1 MDPQVIL
8 IGIVA
13 FVVSAVLIYLISAF
27 GFKEKSYEE
36 AIAEQKKRLEAEQ
49 DKVRKEKKAEKEK
62 KKGKKSKDKPKEKN
76 LQQVNDPE
84 HERKMVNLEIEP
96 EIIEPQLSSDQE
108 SKPKSKAKANKS
120 PKPILLNKDEKS
132 KVAPQM
138 QETIH
143 FKAVPKDEVELL
155 HEHGKERK
163 TSLSKPKKEEKVKIE
178 TKEAKKAQPVVENM
192 VIVQTQKLQA
202 AAPTPERKAKKAL
215 ENDVRQIVSSIQ
227 SASLN
232 DGEIQKLIEILLNRQ
247 SGTEQSTTIES
258 WNKKGQKGDPIAL
271 LKKQLEEKE
280 KGLQEE
286 QQLAMSS
293 NNKYK
298 ELKQEVQKD
307 KARFASIEKQY
318 QEKVAGKEQE
328 FQALQL
334 RMQTAINEN
343 MADRNK
349 TQARI
354 QQLERQCG
362 DQSRYTQLVEENK
375 KLKEQ
380 YERVKAEAVPQAEF
394 NSLRQKVSIMEN
406 ELSNNCSKLNVSEN
420 AKRALESKL
429 SKYEE
434 EKKKLIGVQGDSEGV
449 WSKRVD
455 EVNQQLRKSEAEKNN
470 LSKNLKAA
478 EKECSDVKSQL
489 QDLNKALSG
498 NDNVSKELE
507 VKLKGAEKDRSLLE
521 TSLKAVEK
529 KLAEIEKEK
538 DTAQK
543 EKSEFQTELK
553 KIQEEKKRLD
563 DEVKMTKEKLVK
575 SEESAKTASAPN
587 GDIHNGTSGNKIT
600 MVDHEKILSEKTVEV
615 KKLATEVETKK
626 KEITKI
632 QEQLTSQKNEVN
644 NMQEQLKSLKNEN
657 SNLKSQYDNQTKELS
672 NVKADIGKKQ
682 SAVSSETEQLK
693 KLQAE
698 IDAQKKKNNDLRE
711 KNWKAMDALD
721 KTEKSCSD
729 KVQKAVKE
737 TKEQELV
744 MVTNAQKTDQ
754 ALLQRLFPD
763 VKVSEKLVHKDWMST
778 FEKEV
783 QTYLAT
789 VKSQKGSAKS
799 DDSSKLLED
808 NKRLESQVEEF
819 KTVLQTTENK
829 LQQLENSVEG
839 EERKWQQKLQELQ
852 IDLEQSR
859 QDNSTLKVEL
869 EKSKGS
875 AEALGELDF
884 AYRCLEKSIT
894 KITDEM
900 TEKVTGLEDRLKDSE
915 DRCLQLQNKA
925 KEAEVR
931 ISSLEEELHEKNNI
945 TQNLDDLLKKIEELK
960 KSNKD
965 LASTNVRLNGIIKT
979 GQDSLSKETELVNE
993 LRKQI
998 EARNKSS
1005 GATPSQENE
1014 DLKKKLADAEKQL
1027 DKEITANKQMSQKL
1041 AASNDLGTQV

>member
-62 KKGKKSKDKPKEKN
+62 KKGKKGKEKPKEKN
-76 LQQVNDPE
+76 VQQVNDPE

-96 EIIEPQLSSDQE
+96 EIIEPQASSDQE
-108 SKPKSKAKANKS
+108 SKPKSKTKKS

-155 HEHGKERK
+155 HEHEKERK
-163 TSLSKPKKEEKVKIE
+163 TSLSKPKKEEKVKID
-178 TKEAKKAQPVVENM
+178 TKEAKKAQPVVEDM

-202 AAPTPERKAKKAL
+202 AALTPERKAKKAL
-215 ENDVRQIVSSIQ
+215 ENDVRQLVSSIQ

-271 LKKQLEEKE
+271 LKRQLEEKE

-394 NSLRQKVSIMEN
+394 INLRQKVSIMEN

-420 AKRALESKL
+420 AKRALETKL

-434 EKKKLIGVQGDSEGV
+434 EKKKLIGVQGDSDGV
-449 WSKRVD
+449 WTKRVE

-507 VKLKGAEKDRSLLE
+507 VKLK
-521 TSLKAVEK
+521 
-529 KLAEIEKEK
+529 
-538 DTAQK
+538 
-543 EKSEFQTELK
+543 

-600 MVDHEKILSEKTVEV
+600 MVDHEKIVSEKTVEV
-615 KKLATEVETKK
+615 KKLSTEVETKK

-632 QEQLTSQKNEVN
+632 QDQLTSQKNEVN

-657 SNLKSQYDNQTKELS
+657 SNLKSQFDNQTKELS
-672 NVKADIGKKQ
+672 SVKADIGKKQ

-737 TKEQELV
+737 TKEELS
-744 MVTNAQKTDQ
+744 MVTNAQRTDQ

-783 QTYLAT
+783 QIYLAT

-799 DDSSKLLED
+799 DDSSKLIED
-808 NKRLESQVEEF
+808 NKRLESQVDEF

-852 IDLEQSR
+852 LDLEQSR

-1041 AASNDLGTQV
+1041 AQLGVMAASNDLGTQV

>member
-76 LQQVNDPE
+76 VQQVNDPE
-84 HERKMVNLEIEP
+84 HARKMVNLEIEP

-108 SKPKSKAKANKS
+108 SKPKSKAKKS

-155 HEHGKERK
+155 HEHEKERK

-178 TKEAKKAQPVVENM
+178 TKEAKKAQPVVEEM
-192 VIVQTQKLQA
+192 AIVQTQKLQA

-247 SGTEQSTTIES
+247 SGTEQSATIES

-271 LKKQLEEKE
+271 LKRQLEEKE

-307 KARFASIEKQY
+307 KARFASIERQY

-354 QQLERQCG
+354 QQLEKQCG

-449 WSKRVD
+449 WSKRVE

-507 VKLKGAEKDRSLLE
+507 VK
-521 TSLKAVEK
+521 
-529 KLAEIEKEK
+529 
-538 DTAQK
+538 
-543 EKSEFQTELK
+543 LK

-693 KLQAE
+693 TLQAE

-783 QTYLAT
+783 QTYLVT

-875 AEALGELDF
+875 AEA
-884 AYRCLEKSIT
+884 
-894 KITDEM
+894 
-900 TEKVTGLEDRLKDSE
+900 
-915 DRCLQLQNKA
+915 
-925 KEAEVR
+925 EVR
-931 ISSLEEELHEKNNI
+931 ISSLEEELIEKNNI

-1041 AASNDLGTQV
+1041 SESTEPKSET

>member
-1 MDPQVIL
+1 MDPQVIM

-76 LQQVNDPE
+76 VQQVNDTEP
-84 HERKMVNLEIEP
+84 ERKMVNLEIEP

-108 SKPKSKAKANKS
+108 SKPKSKAKKN
-120 PKPILLNKDEKS
+120 PKPILLNKDEKP

-143 FKAVPKDEVELL
+143 FKATPKDEVELL
-155 HEHGKERK
+155 HEHEKERK
-163 TSLSKPKKEEKVKIE
+163 TSHTKPKKEEKIKIE
-178 TKEAKKAQPVVENM
+178 MKEVKKAQPVVEDM

-202 AAPTPERKAKKAL
+202 AAPTPEKKVKKAL

-232 DGEIQKLIEILLNRQ
+232 DGEIQKLIDILLNRQ
-247 SGTEQSTTIES
+247 SGTDQSTTIES

-271 LKKQLEEKE
+271 LKRQLEEKE

-307 KARFASIEKQY
+307 KARFAAIEKQY
-318 QEKVAGKEQE
+318 QDKVAGKEQE

-343 MADRNK
+343 MADRNA

-362 DQSRYTQLVEENK
+362 DQSRYTQLIEENK

-394 NSLRQKVSIMEN
+394 ISLRQKVSIMEN

-420 AKRALESKL
+420 TRRTLESKL

-507 VKLKGAEKDRSLLE
+507 VKLK
-521 TSLKAVEK
+521 
-529 KLAEIEKEK
+529 
-538 DTAQK
+538 
-543 EKSEFQTELK
+543 
-553 KIQEEKKRLD
+553 KIQEEKKKLD

-587 GDIHNGTSGNKIT
+587 GDIHNETSGNKIT
-600 MVDHEKILSEKTVEV
+600 MVEHEKILSEKTVEV
-615 KKLATEVETKK
+615 KKLTTEVESRKN
-626 KEITKI
+626 EITKI
-632 QEQLTSQKNEVN
+632 QEQLTAQKNEVN

-657 SNLKSQYDNQTKELS
+657 SNLKSQYDNQTQELS
-672 NVKADIGKKQ
+672 SVKADIGKKQ

-693 KLQAE
+693 KLQAD

-737 TKEQELV
+737 TKEQEQI
-744 MVTNAQKTDQ
+744 MVTNTQKSDQ

-763 VKVSEKLVHKDWMST
+763 VKVSEKLVHKEWMST
-778 FEKEV
+778 FEKEI
-783 QTYLAT
+783 QTYLVT
-789 VKSQKGSAKS
+789 LKSQKGSAKS
-799 DDSSKLLED
+799 DDSSKLIED

-852 IDLEQSR
+852 LDLEQSR

-900 TEKVTGLEDRLKDSE
+900 TEKVTGLKDRLKDSE
-915 DRCLQLQNKA
+915 DRCLQFQNKA

-931 ISSLEEELHEKNNI
+931 ISSLEEELNEKNNI

-998 EARNKSS
+998 EERNKSS

-1041 AASNDLGTQV
+1041 AQLGVMAASQVNDLGTQV

>member
-1 MDPQVIL
+1 MDPQVIM

-76 LQQVNDPE
+76 VQQVNDTEP
-84 HERKMVNLEIEP
+84 ERKMVNLEIEP

-108 SKPKSKAKANKS
+108 SKPKSKAKKN
-120 PKPILLNKDEKS
+120 PKPILLNKDEKP

-143 FKAVPKDEVELL
+143 FKATPKDEVELL
-155 HEHGKERK
+155 HEHEKERK
-163 TSLSKPKKEEKVKIE
+163 TSHTKPKKEEKIKIE
-178 TKEAKKAQPVVENM
+178 MKEVKKAQPVVEDM

-202 AAPTPERKAKKAL
+202 AAPTPEKKVKKAL

-232 DGEIQKLIEILLNRQ
+232 DGEIQKLIDILLNRQ
-247 SGTEQSTTIES
+247 SGTDQSTTIES

-271 LKKQLEEKE
+271 LKRQLEEKE

-307 KARFASIEKQY
+307 KARFAAIEKQY
-318 QEKVAGKEQE
+318 QDKVAGKEQE

-343 MADRNK
+343 MADRNA

-362 DQSRYTQLVEENK
+362 DQSRYTQLIEENK

-394 NSLRQKVSIMEN
+394 ISLRQKVSIMEN

-420 AKRALESKL
+420 TRRTLESKL

-507 VKLKGAEKDRSLLE
+507 VKLKGAEKERSLLE

-553 KIQEEKKRLD
+553 KIQEEKKKLD

-587 GDIHNGTSGNKIT
+587 GDIHNETSGNKIT
-600 MVDHEKILSEKTVEV
+600 MVEHEKILSEKTVEV
-615 KKLATEVETKK
+615 KKLTTEVESRKN
-626 KEITKI
+626 EITKI
-632 QEQLTSQKNEVN
+632 QEQLTAQKNEVN

-657 SNLKSQYDNQTKELS
+657 SNLKSQYDNQTQELS
-672 NVKADIGKKQ
+672 SVKADIGKKQ

-693 KLQAE
+693 KLQAD
-698 IDAQKKKNNDLRE
+698 IDAQKKKNN
-711 KNWKAMDALD
+711 
-721 KTEKSCSD
+721 
-729 KVQKAVKE
+729 
-737 TKEQELV
+737 EQEQI
-744 MVTNAQKTDQ
+744 MVTNTQKSDQ

-763 VKVSEKLVHKDWMST
+763 VKVSEKLVHKEWMST
-778 FEKEV
+778 FEKEI
-783 QTYLAT
+783 QTYLVT
-789 VKSQKGSAKS
+789 LKSQKGSAKS
-799 DDSSKLLED
+799 DDSSKLIED

-852 IDLEQSR
+852 LDLEQSR

-900 TEKVTGLEDRLKDSE
+900 TEKVTGLKDRLKDSE
-915 DRCLQLQNKA
+915 DRCLQFQNKA

-931 ISSLEEELHEKNNI
+931 ISSLEEELNEKNNI

-998 EARNKSS
+998 EERNKSS

-1041 AASNDLGTQV
+1041 AQLGVMAASQVNDLGTQV

>member
-76 LQQVNDPE
+76 VQQVNDPE
-84 HERKMVNLEIEP
+84 HARKMVNLEIEP

-108 SKPKSKAKANKS
+108 SKPKSKAKKS

-155 HEHGKERK
+155 HEHEKERK

-178 TKEAKKAQPVVENM
+178 TKEAKKAQPVVEEM
-192 VIVQTQKLQA
+192 AIVQTQKLQA

-247 SGTEQSTTIES
+247 SGTEQSATIES

-271 LKKQLEEKE
+271 LKRQLEEKE

-307 KARFASIEKQY
+307 KARFASIERQY

-354 QQLERQCG
+354 QQLEKQCG

-449 WSKRVD
+449 WSKRVE

-507 VKLKGAEKDRSLLE
+507 VK
-521 TSLKAVEK
+521 
-529 KLAEIEKEK
+529 
-538 DTAQK
+538 
-543 EKSEFQTELK
+543 LK

-693 KLQAE
+693 TLQAE
-698 IDAQKKKNNDLRE
+698 IDAQKKKNN
-711 KNWKAMDALD
+711 
-721 KTEKSCSD
+721 
-729 KVQKAVKE
+729 
-737 TKEQELV
+737 EQELV

-783 QTYLAT
+783 QTYLVT

-875 AEALGELDF
+875 AEA
-884 AYRCLEKSIT
+884 
-894 KITDEM
+894 
-900 TEKVTGLEDRLKDSE
+900 
-915 DRCLQLQNKA
+915 
-925 KEAEVR
+925 EVR
-931 ISSLEEELHEKNNI
+931 ISSLEEELIEKNNI

-1041 AASNDLGTQV
+1041 SESTEPKSET

>member
-76 LQQVNDPE
+76 VQQVNDPE
-84 HERKMVNLEIEP
+84 HARKMVNLEIEP

-108 SKPKSKAKANKS
+108 SKPKSKAKKS

-155 HEHGKERK
+155 HEHEKERK

-178 TKEAKKAQPVVENM
+178 TKEAKKAQPVVEEM
-192 VIVQTQKLQA
+192 AIVQTQKLQA

-247 SGTEQSTTIES
+247 SGTEQSATIES

-271 LKKQLEEKE
+271 LKRQLEEKE

-307 KARFASIEKQY
+307 KARFASIERQY

-354 QQLERQCG
+354 QQLEKQCG

-449 WSKRVD
+449 WSKRVE

-507 VKLKGAEKDRSLLE
+507 VK
-521 TSLKAVEK
+521 
-529 KLAEIEKEK
+529 
-538 DTAQK
+538 
-543 EKSEFQTELK
+543 LK

-693 KLQAE
+693 TLQAE
-698 IDAQKKKNNDLRE
+698 IDAQKKKNN
-711 KNWKAMDALD
+711 
-721 KTEKSCSD
+721 
-729 KVQKAVKE
+729 
-737 TKEQELV
+737 EQELV

-783 QTYLAT
+783 QTYLVT

-894 KITDEM
+894 KITDE
-900 TEKVTGLEDRLKDSE
+900 
-915 DRCLQLQNKA
+915 
-925 KEAEVR
+925 AEVR
-931 ISSLEEELHEKNNI
+931 ISSLEEELIEKNNI

>member
-76 LQQVNDPE
+76 VQQVNDPE
-84 HERKMVNLEIEP
+84 HARKMVNLEIEP

-108 SKPKSKAKANKS
+108 SKPKSKAKKS

-155 HEHGKERK
+155 HEHEKERK

-178 TKEAKKAQPVVENM
+178 TKEAKKAQPVVEEM
-192 VIVQTQKLQA
+192 AIVQTQKLQA

-247 SGTEQSTTIES
+247 SGTEQSATIES

-271 LKKQLEEKE
+271 LKRQLEEKE

-307 KARFASIEKQY
+307 KARFASIERQY

-354 QQLERQCG
+354 QQLEKQCG

-449 WSKRVD
+449 WSKRVE

-507 VKLKGAEKDRSLLE
+507 VKLKGAEQDRSLLE

-693 KLQAE
+693 TLQAE
-698 IDAQKKKNNDLRE
+698 IDAQKKKNN
-711 KNWKAMDALD
+711 
-721 KTEKSCSD
+721 
-729 KVQKAVKE
+729 
-737 TKEQELV
+737 EQELV

-783 QTYLAT
+783 QTYLVT

-875 AEALGELDF
+875 AE
-884 AYRCLEKSIT
+884 
-894 KITDEM
+894 M

-931 ISSLEEELHEKNNI
+931 ISSLEEELIEKNNI

-1041 AASNDLGTQV
+1041 SESTEPKSET

>member
-76 LQQVNDPE
+76 VQQVNDPE
-84 HERKMVNLEIEP
+84 HARKMVNLEIEP

-108 SKPKSKAKANKS
+108 SKPKSKAKKS

-155 HEHGKERK
+155 HEHEKERK

-178 TKEAKKAQPVVENM
+178 TKEAKKAQPVVEEM
-192 VIVQTQKLQA
+192 AIVQTQKLQA

-247 SGTEQSTTIES
+247 SGTEQSATIES

-271 LKKQLEEKE
+271 LKRQLEEKE

-307 KARFASIEKQY
+307 KARFASIERQY

-354 QQLERQCG
+354 QQLEKQCG

-449 WSKRVD
+449 WSKRVE

-507 VKLKGAEKDRSLLE
+507 VKLKGAEQDRSLLE

-693 KLQAE
+693 TLQAE
-698 IDAQKKKNNDLRE
+698 IDAQKKKNN
-711 KNWKAMDALD
+711 
-721 KTEKSCSD
+721 
-729 KVQKAVKE
+729 
-737 TKEQELV
+737 EQELV

-783 QTYLAT
+783 QTYLVT

-931 ISSLEEELHEKNNI
+931 ISSLEEELIEKNNI

-1041 AASNDLGTQV
+1041 SESTEPKSET

>member
-62 KKGKKSKDKPKEKN
+62 KKGKKGKEKPKEKN
-76 LQQVNDPE
+76 VQQVNDPE

-96 EIIEPQLSSDQE
+96 EIIEPQASSDQE
-108 SKPKSKAKANKS
+108 SKPKSKTKKS

-155 HEHGKERK
+155 HEHEKERK
-163 TSLSKPKKEEKVKIE
+163 TSLSKPKKEEKVKID
-178 TKEAKKAQPVVENM
+178 TKEAKKAQPVVEDM

-202 AAPTPERKAKKAL
+202 AALTPERKAKKAL
-215 ENDVRQIVSSIQ
+215 ENDVRQLVSSIQ

-271 LKKQLEEKE
+271 LKRQLEEKE

-394 NSLRQKVSIMEN
+394 INLRQKVSIMEN

-420 AKRALESKL
+420 AKRALETKL

-434 EKKKLIGVQGDSEGV
+434 EKKKLIGVQGDSDGV
-449 WSKRVD
+449 WTKRVE

-507 VKLKGAEKDRSLLE
+507 VKLKGAEQDKSLLE

-600 MVDHEKILSEKTVEV
+600 MVDHEKIVSEKTVEV
-615 KKLATEVETKK
+615 KKLSTEVETKK

-632 QEQLTSQKNEVN
+632 QDQLTSQKNEVN

-657 SNLKSQYDNQTKELS
+657 SNLKSQFDNQTKELS
-672 NVKADIGKKQ
+672 SVKADIGKKQ

-698 IDAQKKKNNDLRE
+698 IDAQKKKNNE
-711 KNWKAMDALD
+711 
-721 KTEKSCSD
+721 
-729 KVQKAVKE
+729 
-737 TKEQELV
+737 ELS
-744 MVTNAQKTDQ
+744 MVTNAQRTDQ

-783 QTYLAT
+783 QIYLAT

-799 DDSSKLLED
+799 DDSSKLIED
-808 NKRLESQVEEF
+808 NKRLESQVDEF

-852 IDLEQSR
+852 LDLEQSR

-1041 AASNDLGTQV
+1041 AQLGVMAASNDLGTQV

>member
-1 MDPQVIL
+1 MRNIIYREGRGKFAEKYPIGLSRNLRMDPQVIL

-76 LQQVNDPE
+76 VQQVNDPE
-84 HERKMVNLEIEP
+84 HARKMVNLEIEP

-108 SKPKSKAKANKS
+108 SKPKSKAKKS

-155 HEHGKERK
+155 HEHEKERK

-178 TKEAKKAQPVVENM
+178 TKEAKKAQPVVEEM
-192 VIVQTQKLQA
+192 AIVQTQKLQA

-247 SGTEQSTTIES
+247 SGTEQSATIES

-271 LKKQLEEKE
+271 LKRQLEEKE

-307 KARFASIEKQY
+307 KARFASIERQY

-354 QQLERQCG
+354 QQLEKQCG

-449 WSKRVD
+449 WSKRVE

-507 VKLKGAEKDRSLLE
+507 VKLKGAEQDRSLLE

-698 IDAQKKKNNDLRE
+698 IDAQKKKNN
-711 KNWKAMDALD
+711 
-721 KTEKSCSD
+721 
-729 KVQKAVKE
+729 
-737 TKEQELV
+737 EQELV

-783 QTYLAT
+783 QTYLVT

-875 AEALGELDF
+875 A
-884 AYRCLEKSIT
+884 
-894 KITDEM
+894 EM

-1041 AASNDLGTQV
+1041 SESTEPKSET

>member
-76 LQQVNDPE
+76 VQQVNDPE
-84 HERKMVNLEIEP
+84 HARKMVNLEIEP

-108 SKPKSKAKANKS
+108 SKPKSKAKKS

-155 HEHGKERK
+155 HEHEKERK

-178 TKEAKKAQPVVENM
+178 TKEAKKAQPVVEEM
-192 VIVQTQKLQA
+192 AIVQTQKLQA

-247 SGTEQSTTIES
+247 SGTEQSATIES

-271 LKKQLEEKE
+271 LKRQLEEKE

-307 KARFASIEKQY
+307 KARFASIERQY

-354 QQLERQCG
+354 QQLEKQCG

-449 WSKRVD
+449 WSKRVE

-507 VKLKGAEKDRSLLE
+507 VK
-521 TSLKAVEK
+521 
-529 KLAEIEKEK
+529 
-538 DTAQK
+538 
-543 EKSEFQTELK
+543 LK

-693 KLQAE
+693 TLQAE
-698 IDAQKKKNNDLRE
+698 IDAQKKKNN
-711 KNWKAMDALD
+711 
-721 KTEKSCSD
+721 
-729 KVQKAVKE
+729 
-737 TKEQELV
+737 EQELV

-783 QTYLAT
+783 QTYLVT

-931 ISSLEEELHEKNNI
+931 ISSLEEELIEKNNI

-1041 AASNDLGTQV
+1041 LFRRRKNGPNPMTGCFK

>member
-62 KKGKKSKDKPKEKN
+62 KKGKKGKEKPKEKN
-76 LQQVNDPE
+76 VQQVNDPE

-96 EIIEPQLSSDQE
+96 EIIEPQASSDQE
-108 SKPKSKAKANKS
+108 SKPKSKTKKS

-155 HEHGKERK
+155 HEHEKERK
-163 TSLSKPKKEEKVKIE
+163 TSLSKPKKEEKVKID
-178 TKEAKKAQPVVENM
+178 TKEAKKAQPVVEDM

-202 AAPTPERKAKKAL
+202 AALTPERKAKKAL
-215 ENDVRQIVSSIQ
+215 ENDVRQLVSSIQ

-271 LKKQLEEKE
+271 LKRQLEEKE

-394 NSLRQKVSIMEN
+394 INLRQKVSIMEN

-420 AKRALESKL
+420 AKRALETKL

-434 EKKKLIGVQGDSEGV
+434 EKKKLIGVQGDSDGV
-449 WSKRVD
+449 WTKRVE

-507 VKLKGAEKDRSLLE
+507 VKLKGAEQDKSLLE

-600 MVDHEKILSEKTVEV
+600 MVDHEKIVSEKTVEV
-615 KKLATEVETKK
+615 KKLSTEVETKK

-632 QEQLTSQKNEVN
+632 QDQLTSQKNEVN

-657 SNLKSQYDNQTKELS
+657 SNLKSQFDNQTKELS
-672 NVKADIGKKQ
+672 SVKADIGKKQ

-737 TKEQELV
+737 TKEELS
-744 MVTNAQKTDQ
+744 MVTNAQRTDQ

-783 QTYLAT
+783 QIYLAT

-799 DDSSKLLED
+799 DDSSKLIED
-808 NKRLESQVEEF
+808 NKRLESQVDEF

-852 IDLEQSR
+852 LDLEQSR

-894 KITDEM
+894 KITD
-900 TEKVTGLEDRLKDSE
+900 
-915 DRCLQLQNKA
+915 
-925 KEAEVR
+925 EAEVR

-1041 AASNDLGTQV
+1041 AQLGVMAASNDLGTQV

>member
-76 LQQVNDPE
+76 VQQVNDPE
-84 HERKMVNLEIEP
+84 HARKMVNLEIEP

-108 SKPKSKAKANKS
+108 SKPKSKAKKS

-155 HEHGKERK
+155 HEHEKERK

-178 TKEAKKAQPVVENM
+178 TKEAKKAQPVVEEM
-192 VIVQTQKLQA
+192 AIVQTQKLQA

-247 SGTEQSTTIES
+247 SGTEQSATIES

-271 LKKQLEEKE
+271 LKRQLEEKE

-307 KARFASIEKQY
+307 KARFASIERQY

-354 QQLERQCG
+354 QQLEKQCG

-449 WSKRVD
+449 WSKRVE

-507 VKLKGAEKDRSLLE
+507 VK
-521 TSLKAVEK
+521 
-529 KLAEIEKEK
+529 
-538 DTAQK
+538 
-543 EKSEFQTELK
+543 LK

-693 KLQAE
+693 TLQAE

-783 QTYLAT
+783 QTYLVT

-875 AEALGELDF
+875 AE
-884 AYRCLEKSIT
+884 
-894 KITDEM
+894 M

-931 ISSLEEELHEKNNI
+931 ISSLEEELIEKNNI

-1041 AASNDLGTQV
+1041 SESTEPKSET

>member
-76 LQQVNDPE
+76 VQQVNDPE
-84 HERKMVNLEIEP
+84 HARKMVNLEIEP

-108 SKPKSKAKANKS
+108 SKPKSKAKKS

-155 HEHGKERK
+155 HEHEKERK

-178 TKEAKKAQPVVENM
+178 TKEAKKAQPVVEEM
-192 VIVQTQKLQA
+192 AIVQTQKLQA

-247 SGTEQSTTIES
+247 SGTEQSATIES

-271 LKKQLEEKE
+271 LKRQLEEKE

-307 KARFASIEKQY
+307 KARFASIERQY

-354 QQLERQCG
+354 QQLEKQCG

-449 WSKRVD
+449 WSKRVE

-507 VKLKGAEKDRSLLE
+507 VKLKGAEQDRSLLE

-693 KLQAE
+693 TLQAE
-698 IDAQKKKNNDLRE
+698 IDAQKKKNN
-711 KNWKAMDALD
+711 
-721 KTEKSCSD
+721 
-729 KVQKAVKE
+729 
-737 TKEQELV
+737 EQELV

-783 QTYLAT
+783 QTYLVT

-875 AEALGELDF
+875 AEA
-884 AYRCLEKSIT
+884 
-894 KITDEM
+894 
-900 TEKVTGLEDRLKDSE
+900 
-915 DRCLQLQNKA
+915 
-925 KEAEVR
+925 EVR
-931 ISSLEEELHEKNNI
+931 ISSLEEELIEKNNI

-1041 AASNDLGTQV
+1041 LFRRRKNGPNPMTGCFK

>member
-76 LQQVNDPE
+76 VQQVNDPE
-84 HERKMVNLEIEP
+84 HARKMVNLEIEP

-108 SKPKSKAKANKS
+108 SKPKSKAKKS

-155 HEHGKERK
+155 HEHEKERK

-178 TKEAKKAQPVVENM
+178 TKEAKKAQPVVEEM
-192 VIVQTQKLQA
+192 AIVQTQKLQA

-247 SGTEQSTTIES
+247 SGTEQSATIES

-271 LKKQLEEKE
+271 LKRQLEEKE

-307 KARFASIEKQY
+307 KARFASIERQY

-354 QQLERQCG
+354 QQLEKQCG

-449 WSKRVD
+449 WSKRVE

-507 VKLKGAEKDRSLLE
+507 VK
-521 TSLKAVEK
+521 
-529 KLAEIEKEK
+529 
-538 DTAQK
+538 
-543 EKSEFQTELK
+543 LK

-693 KLQAE
+693 TLQAE

-783 QTYLAT
+783 QTYLVT

-931 ISSLEEELHEKNNI
+931 ISSLEEELIEKNNI

-1041 AASNDLGTQV
+1041 LFRRRKNGPNPMTGCFK

>member
-76 LQQVNDPE
+76 VQQVNDPE
-84 HERKMVNLEIEP
+84 HARKMVNLEIEP

-108 SKPKSKAKANKS
+108 SKPKSKAKKS

-155 HEHGKERK
+155 HEHEKERK

-178 TKEAKKAQPVVENM
+178 TKEAKKAQPVVEEM
-192 VIVQTQKLQA
+192 AIVQTQKLQA

-247 SGTEQSTTIES
+247 SGTEQSATIES

-271 LKKQLEEKE
+271 LKRQLEEKE

-307 KARFASIEKQY
+307 KARFASIERQY

-354 QQLERQCG
+354 QQLEKQCG

-449 WSKRVD
+449 WSKRVE

-507 VKLKGAEKDRSLLE
+507 VK
-521 TSLKAVEK
+521 
-529 KLAEIEKEK
+529 
-538 DTAQK
+538 
-543 EKSEFQTELK
+543 LK

-693 KLQAE
+693 TLQAE
-698 IDAQKKKNNDLRE
+698 IDAQKKKNN
-711 KNWKAMDALD
+711 
-721 KTEKSCSD
+721 
-729 KVQKAVKE
+729 
-737 TKEQELV
+737 EQELV

-783 QTYLAT
+783 QTYLVT

-894 KITDEM
+894 KITDE
-900 TEKVTGLEDRLKDSE
+900 
-915 DRCLQLQNKA
+915 
-925 KEAEVR
+925 AEVR
-931 ISSLEEELHEKNNI
+931 ISSLEEELIEKNNI

-1041 AASNDLGTQV
+1041 LFRRRKNGPNPMTGCFK

>member
-76 LQQVNDPE
+76 VQQVNDPE
-84 HERKMVNLEIEP
+84 HARKMVNLEIEP

-108 SKPKSKAKANKS
+108 SKPKSKAKKS

-155 HEHGKERK
+155 HEHEKERK

-178 TKEAKKAQPVVENM
+178 TKEAKKAQPVVEEM
-192 VIVQTQKLQA
+192 AIVQTQKLQA

-247 SGTEQSTTIES
+247 SGTEQSATIES

-271 LKKQLEEKE
+271 LKRQLEEKE

-307 KARFASIEKQY
+307 KARFASIERQY

-354 QQLERQCG
+354 QQLEKQCG

-449 WSKRVD
+449 WSKRVE

-507 VKLKGAEKDRSLLE
+507 VK
-521 TSLKAVEK
+521 
-529 KLAEIEKEK
+529 
-538 DTAQK
+538 
-543 EKSEFQTELK
+543 LK

-693 KLQAE
+693 TLQAE
-698 IDAQKKKNNDLRE
+698 IDAQKKKNN
-711 KNWKAMDALD
+711 
-721 KTEKSCSD
+721 
-729 KVQKAVKE
+729 
-737 TKEQELV
+737 EQELV

-783 QTYLAT
+783 QTYLVT

-875 AEALGELDF
+875 AEA
-884 AYRCLEKSIT
+884 
-894 KITDEM
+894 
-900 TEKVTGLEDRLKDSE
+900 
-915 DRCLQLQNKA
+915 
-925 KEAEVR
+925 EVR
-931 ISSLEEELHEKNNI
+931 ISSLEEELIEKNNI

-1041 AASNDLGTQV
+1041 LFRRRKNGPNPMTGCFK

>member
-76 LQQVNDPE
+76 VQQVNDPE
-84 HERKMVNLEIEP
+84 HARKMVNLEIEP

-108 SKPKSKAKANKS
+108 SKPKSKAKKS

-155 HEHGKERK
+155 HEHEKERK

-178 TKEAKKAQPVVENM
+178 TKEAKKAQPVVEEM
-192 VIVQTQKLQA
+192 AIVQTQKLQA

-247 SGTEQSTTIES
+247 SGTEQSATIES

-271 LKKQLEEKE
+271 LKRQLEEKE

-307 KARFASIEKQY
+307 KARFASIERQY

-354 QQLERQCG
+354 QQLEKQCG

-449 WSKRVD
+449 WSKRVE

-507 VKLKGAEKDRSLLE
+507 VKLKGAEQDRSLLE

-693 KLQAE
+693 TLQAE
-698 IDAQKKKNNDLRE
+698 IDAQKKKNN
-711 KNWKAMDALD
+711 
-721 KTEKSCSD
+721 
-729 KVQKAVKE
+729 
-737 TKEQELV
+737 EQELV

-783 QTYLAT
+783 QTYLVT

-875 AEALGELDF
+875 AEA
-884 AYRCLEKSIT
+884 
-894 KITDEM
+894 
-900 TEKVTGLEDRLKDSE
+900 
-915 DRCLQLQNKA
+915 
-925 KEAEVR
+925 EVR
-931 ISSLEEELHEKNNI
+931 ISSLEEELIEKNNI

-1041 AASNDLGTQV
+1041 SESTEPKSET

>member
-76 LQQVNDPE
+76 VQQVNDPE
-84 HERKMVNLEIEP
+84 HARKMVNLEIEP

-108 SKPKSKAKANKS
+108 SKPKSKAKKS

-155 HEHGKERK
+155 HEHEKERK

-178 TKEAKKAQPVVENM
+178 TKEAKKAQPVVEEM
-192 VIVQTQKLQA
+192 AIVQTQKLQA

-247 SGTEQSTTIES
+247 SGTEQSATIES

-271 LKKQLEEKE
+271 LKRQLEEKE

-307 KARFASIEKQY
+307 KARFASIERQY

-354 QQLERQCG
+354 QQLEKQCG

-449 WSKRVD
+449 WSKRVE

-507 VKLKGAEKDRSLLE
+507 VK
-521 TSLKAVEK
+521 
-529 KLAEIEKEK
+529 
-538 DTAQK
+538 
-543 EKSEFQTELK
+543 LK

-693 KLQAE
+693 TLQAE

-783 QTYLAT
+783 QTYLVT

-894 KITDEM
+894 KITDE
-900 TEKVTGLEDRLKDSE
+900 
-915 DRCLQLQNKA
+915 
-925 KEAEVR
+925 AEVR
-931 ISSLEEELHEKNNI
+931 ISSLEEELIEKNNI

-1041 AASNDLGTQV
+1041 SESTEPKSET

>member
-894 KITDEM
+894 KITDE
-900 TEKVTGLEDRLKDSE
+900 
-915 DRCLQLQNKA
+915 
-925 KEAEVR
+925 AEVR

-1041 AASNDLGTQV
+1041 AQLGVMAASNDLGTQV

>member
-76 LQQVNDPE
+76 VQQVNDPE
-84 HERKMVNLEIEP
+84 HARKMVNLEIEP

-108 SKPKSKAKANKS
+108 SKPKSKAKKS

-155 HEHGKERK
+155 HEHEKERK

-178 TKEAKKAQPVVENM
+178 TKEAKKAQPVVEEM
-192 VIVQTQKLQA
+192 AIVQTQKLQA

-247 SGTEQSTTIES
+247 SGTEQSATIES

-271 LKKQLEEKE
+271 LKRQLEEKE

-307 KARFASIEKQY
+307 KARFASIERQY

-354 QQLERQCG
+354 QQLEKQCG

-449 WSKRVD
+449 WSKRVE

-507 VKLKGAEKDRSLLE
+507 VK
-521 TSLKAVEK
+521 
-529 KLAEIEKEK
+529 
-538 DTAQK
+538 
-543 EKSEFQTELK
+543 LK

-693 KLQAE
+693 TLQAE
-698 IDAQKKKNNDLRE
+698 IDAQKKKNN
-711 KNWKAMDALD
+711 
-721 KTEKSCSD
+721 
-729 KVQKAVKE
+729 
-737 TKEQELV
+737 EQELV

-783 QTYLAT
+783 QTYLVT

-875 AEALGELDF
+875 AE
-884 AYRCLEKSIT
+884 
-894 KITDEM
+894 M

-931 ISSLEEELHEKNNI
+931 ISSLEEELIEKNNI

>member
-76 LQQVNDPE
+76 VQQVNDPE
-84 HERKMVNLEIEP
+84 HARKMVNLEIEP

-108 SKPKSKAKANKS
+108 SKPKSKAKKS

-155 HEHGKERK
+155 HEHEKERK

-178 TKEAKKAQPVVENM
+178 TKEAKKAQPVVEEM
-192 VIVQTQKLQA
+192 AIVQTQKLQA

-247 SGTEQSTTIES
+247 SGTEQSATIES

-271 LKKQLEEKE
+271 LKRQLEEKE

-307 KARFASIEKQY
+307 KARFASIERQY

-354 QQLERQCG
+354 QQLEKQCG

-449 WSKRVD
+449 WSKRVE

-507 VKLKGAEKDRSLLE
+507 VK
-521 TSLKAVEK
+521 
-529 KLAEIEKEK
+529 
-538 DTAQK
+538 
-543 EKSEFQTELK
+543 LK

-693 KLQAE
+693 TLQAE

-783 QTYLAT
+783 QTYLVT

-894 KITDEM
+894 KITDE
-900 TEKVTGLEDRLKDSE
+900 
-915 DRCLQLQNKA
+915 
-925 KEAEVR
+925 AEVR
-931 ISSLEEELHEKNNI
+931 ISSLEEELIEKNNI

-1041 AASNDLGTQV
+1041 LFRRRKNGPNPMTGCFK

>member
-76 LQQVNDPE
+76 VQQVNDPE
-84 HERKMVNLEIEP
+84 HARKMVNLEIEP

-108 SKPKSKAKANKS
+108 SKPKSKAKKS

-155 HEHGKERK
+155 HEHEKERK

-178 TKEAKKAQPVVENM
+178 TKEAKKAQPVVEEM
-192 VIVQTQKLQA
+192 AIVQTQKLQA

-247 SGTEQSTTIES
+247 SGTEQSATIES

-271 LKKQLEEKE
+271 LKRQLEEKE

-307 KARFASIEKQY
+307 KARFASIERQY

-354 QQLERQCG
+354 QQLEKQCG

-449 WSKRVD
+449 WSKRVE

-507 VKLKGAEKDRSLLE
+507 VK
-521 TSLKAVEK
+521 
-529 KLAEIEKEK
+529 
-538 DTAQK
+538 
-543 EKSEFQTELK
+543 LK

-693 KLQAE
+693 TLQAE
-698 IDAQKKKNNDLRE
+698 IDAQKKKNN
-711 KNWKAMDALD
+711 
-721 KTEKSCSD
+721 
-729 KVQKAVKE
+729 
-737 TKEQELV
+737 EQELV

-783 QTYLAT
+783 QTYLVT

-875 AEALGELDF
+875 AE
-884 AYRCLEKSIT
+884 
-894 KITDEM
+894 M

-931 ISSLEEELHEKNNI
+931 ISSLEEELIEKNNI

-1041 AASNDLGTQV
+1041 LFRRRKNGPNPMTGCFK

>member
-62 KKGKKSKDKPKEKN
+62 KKGKKGKEKPKEKN
-76 LQQVNDPE
+76 VQQVNDPE

-96 EIIEPQLSSDQE
+96 EIIEPQASSDQE
-108 SKPKSKAKANKS
+108 SKPKSKTKKS

-155 HEHGKERK
+155 HEHEKERK
-163 TSLSKPKKEEKVKIE
+163 TSLSKPKKEEKVKID
-178 TKEAKKAQPVVENM
+178 TKEAKKAQPVVEDM

-202 AAPTPERKAKKAL
+202 AALTPERKAKKAL
-215 ENDVRQIVSSIQ
+215 ENDVRQLVSSIQ

-271 LKKQLEEKE
+271 LKRQLEEKE

-394 NSLRQKVSIMEN
+394 INLRQKVSIMEN

-420 AKRALESKL
+420 AKRALETKL

-434 EKKKLIGVQGDSEGV
+434 EKKKLIGVQGDSDGV
-449 WSKRVD
+449 WTKRVE

-507 VKLKGAEKDRSLLE
+507 VKLKGAEQDKSLLE

-600 MVDHEKILSEKTVEV
+600 MVDHEKIVSEKTVEV
-615 KKLATEVETKK
+615 KKLSTEVETKK

-632 QEQLTSQKNEVN
+632 QDQLTSQKNEVN

-657 SNLKSQYDNQTKELS
+657 SNLKSQFDNQTKELS
-672 NVKADIGKKQ
+672 SVKADIGKKQ

-737 TKEQELV
+737 TKEELS
-744 MVTNAQKTDQ
+744 MVTNAQRTDQ

-783 QTYLAT
+783 QIYLAT

-799 DDSSKLLED
+799 DDSSKLIED
-808 NKRLESQVEEF
+808 NKRLESQVDEF

-852 IDLEQSR
+852 LDLEQSR

-875 AEALGELDF
+875 A
-884 AYRCLEKSIT
+884 
-894 KITDEM
+894 
-900 TEKVTGLEDRLKDSE
+900 
-915 DRCLQLQNKA
+915 
-925 KEAEVR
+925 EAEVR

-1041 AASNDLGTQV
+1041 AQLGVMAASNDLGTQV

>member
-76 LQQVNDPE
+76 VQQVNDPE
-84 HERKMVNLEIEP
+84 HARKMVNLEIEP

-108 SKPKSKAKANKS
+108 SKPKSKAKKS

-155 HEHGKERK
+155 HEHEKERK

-178 TKEAKKAQPVVENM
+178 TKEAKKAQPVVEEM
-192 VIVQTQKLQA
+192 AIVQTQKLQA

-247 SGTEQSTTIES
+247 SGTEQSATIES

-271 LKKQLEEKE
+271 LKRQLEEKE

-307 KARFASIEKQY
+307 KARFASIERQY

-354 QQLERQCG
+354 QQLEKQCG

-449 WSKRVD
+449 WSKRVE

-507 VKLKGAEKDRSLLE
+507 VKLKGAEQDRSLLE

-693 KLQAE
+693 TLQAE
-698 IDAQKKKNNDLRE
+698 IDAQKKKNN
-711 KNWKAMDALD
+711 
-721 KTEKSCSD
+721 
-729 KVQKAVKE
+729 
-737 TKEQELV
+737 EQELV

-783 QTYLAT
+783 QTYLVT

-875 AEALGELDF
+875 AE
-884 AYRCLEKSIT
+884 
-894 KITDEM
+894 M

-931 ISSLEEELHEKNNI
+931 ISSLEEELIEKNNI

-1041 AASNDLGTQV
+1041 LFRRRKNGPNPMTGCFK

>member
-76 LQQVNDPE
+76 VQQVNDPE
-84 HERKMVNLEIEP
+84 HARKMVNLEIEP

-108 SKPKSKAKANKS
+108 SKPKSKAKKS

-155 HEHGKERK
+155 HEHEKERK

-178 TKEAKKAQPVVENM
+178 TKEAKKAQPVVEEM
-192 VIVQTQKLQA
+192 AIVQTQKLQA

-247 SGTEQSTTIES
+247 SGTEQSATIES

-271 LKKQLEEKE
+271 LKRQLEEKE

-307 KARFASIEKQY
+307 KARFASIERQY

-354 QQLERQCG
+354 QQLEKQCG

-449 WSKRVD
+449 WSKRVE

-507 VKLKGAEKDRSLLE
+507 VKLKGAEQDRSLLE

-693 KLQAE
+693 TLQAE
-698 IDAQKKKNNDLRE
+698 IDAQKKKNN
-711 KNWKAMDALD
+711 
-721 KTEKSCSD
+721 
-729 KVQKAVKE
+729 
-737 TKEQELV
+737 EQELV

-783 QTYLAT
+783 QTYLVT

-931 ISSLEEELHEKNNI
+931 ISSLEEELIEKNNI

-1041 AASNDLGTQV
+1041 LFRRRKNGPNPMTGCFK

>member
-76 LQQVNDPE
+76 VQQVNDPE
-84 HERKMVNLEIEP
+84 HARKMVNLEIEP

-108 SKPKSKAKANKS
+108 SKPKSKAKKS

-155 HEHGKERK
+155 HEHEKERK

-178 TKEAKKAQPVVENM
+178 TKEAKKAQPVVEEM
-192 VIVQTQKLQA
+192 AIVQTQKLQA

-247 SGTEQSTTIES
+247 SGTEQSATIES

-271 LKKQLEEKE
+271 LKRQLEEKE

-307 KARFASIEKQY
+307 KARFASIERQY

-354 QQLERQCG
+354 QQLEKQCG

-449 WSKRVD
+449 WSKRVE

-507 VKLKGAEKDRSLLE
+507 VK
-521 TSLKAVEK
+521 
-529 KLAEIEKEK
+529 
-538 DTAQK
+538 
-543 EKSEFQTELK
+543 LK

-693 KLQAE
+693 TLQAE
-698 IDAQKKKNNDLRE
+698 IDAQKKKNN
-711 KNWKAMDALD
+711 
-721 KTEKSCSD
+721 
-729 KVQKAVKE
+729 
-737 TKEQELV
+737 EQELV

-783 QTYLAT
+783 QTYLVT

-875 AEALGELDF
+875 AE
-884 AYRCLEKSIT
+884 
-894 KITDEM
+894 M

-931 ISSLEEELHEKNNI
+931 ISSLEEELIEKNNI

-1041 AASNDLGTQV
+1041 SESTEPKSET

>member
-62 KKGKKSKDKPKEKN
+62 KKGKKGKEKPKEKN
-76 LQQVNDPE
+76 VQQVNDPE

-96 EIIEPQLSSDQE
+96 EIIEPQASSDQE
-108 SKPKSKAKANKS
+108 SKPKSKTKKS

-155 HEHGKERK
+155 HEHEKERK
-163 TSLSKPKKEEKVKIE
+163 TSLSKPKKEEKVKID
-178 TKEAKKAQPVVENM
+178 TKEAKKAQPVVEDM

-202 AAPTPERKAKKAL
+202 AALTPERKAKKAL
-215 ENDVRQIVSSIQ
+215 ENDVRQLVSSIQ

-271 LKKQLEEKE
+271 LKRQLEEKE

-394 NSLRQKVSIMEN
+394 INLRQKVSIMEN

-420 AKRALESKL
+420 AKRALETKL

-434 EKKKLIGVQGDSEGV
+434 EKKKLIGVQGDSDGV
-449 WSKRVD
+449 WTKRVE

-507 VKLKGAEKDRSLLE
+507 VKLKGAEQDKSLLE

-600 MVDHEKILSEKTVEV
+600 MVDHEKIVSEKTVEV
-615 KKLATEVETKK
+615 KKLSTEVETKK

-632 QEQLTSQKNEVN
+632 QDQLTSQKNEVN

-657 SNLKSQYDNQTKELS
+657 SNLKSQFDNQTKELS
-672 NVKADIGKKQ
+672 SVKADIGKKQ

-737 TKEQELV
+737 TKEELS
-744 MVTNAQKTDQ
+744 MVTNAQRTDQ

-783 QTYLAT
+783 QIYLAT

-799 DDSSKLLED
+799 DDSSKLIED
-808 NKRLESQVEEF
+808 NKRLESQVDEF

-852 IDLEQSR
+852 LDLEQSR

-875 AEALGELDF
+875 A
-884 AYRCLEKSIT
+884 
-894 KITDEM
+894 EM

-1041 AASNDLGTQV
+1041 AQLGVMAASNDLGTQV

>member
-76 LQQVNDPE
+76 VQQVNDPE
-84 HERKMVNLEIEP
+84 HARKMVNLEIEP

-108 SKPKSKAKANKS
+108 SKPKSKAKKS

-155 HEHGKERK
+155 HEHEKERK

-178 TKEAKKAQPVVENM
+178 TKEAKKAQPVVEEM
-192 VIVQTQKLQA
+192 AIVQTQKLQA

-247 SGTEQSTTIES
+247 SGTEQSATIES

-271 LKKQLEEKE
+271 LKRQLEEKE

-307 KARFASIEKQY
+307 KARFASIERQY

-354 QQLERQCG
+354 QQLEKQCG

-449 WSKRVD
+449 WSKRVE

-507 VKLKGAEKDRSLLE
+507 VK
-521 TSLKAVEK
+521 
-529 KLAEIEKEK
+529 
-538 DTAQK
+538 
-543 EKSEFQTELK
+543 LK

-693 KLQAE
+693 TLQAE

-783 QTYLAT
+783 QTYLVT

-894 KITDEM
+894 KITDE
-900 TEKVTGLEDRLKDSE
+900 
-915 DRCLQLQNKA
+915 
-925 KEAEVR
+925 AEVR
-931 ISSLEEELHEKNNI
+931 ISSLEEELIEKNNI

>member
-76 LQQVNDPE
+76 VQQVNDPE
-84 HERKMVNLEIEP
+84 HARKMVNLEIEP

-108 SKPKSKAKANKS
+108 SKPKSKAKKS

-155 HEHGKERK
+155 HEHEKERK

-178 TKEAKKAQPVVENM
+178 TKEAKKAQPVVEEM
-192 VIVQTQKLQA
+192 AIVQTQKLQA

-247 SGTEQSTTIES
+247 SGTEQSATIES

-271 LKKQLEEKE
+271 LKRQLEEKE

-307 KARFASIEKQY
+307 KARFASIERQY

-354 QQLERQCG
+354 QQLEKQCG

-449 WSKRVD
+449 WSKRVE

-507 VKLKGAEKDRSLLE
+507 VK
-521 TSLKAVEK
+521 
-529 KLAEIEKEK
+529 
-538 DTAQK
+538 
-543 EKSEFQTELK
+543 LK

-693 KLQAE
+693 TLQAE

-783 QTYLAT
+783 QTYLVT

-875 AEALGELDF
+875 AE
-884 AYRCLEKSIT
+884 
-894 KITDEM
+894 M

-931 ISSLEEELHEKNNI
+931 ISSLEEELIEKNNI

-1041 AASNDLGTQV
+1041 LFRRRKNGPNPMTGCFK